1 MLLSSLFF
9 SSSSFFSSSKRAI
22 IVEEVITSAGE
33 ADADDTGPAAP
44 DGCKL
49 ASTVTLATG
58 ATGGAAIDPVGGT
71 IVVEVITAA
80 GGKAEAGADAPGGCK
95 LGSTATVAKSAEGRV
110 RPPKFSSKLF
120 SSAAAKRATVLL
132 HCSLSV
138 KQGFPF
144 PQQVTQRTN
153 LIYINNNN

>member
-1 MLLSSLFF
+1 MTLATGATGGA
-9 SSSSFFSSSKRAI
+9 AI
-22 IVEEVITSAGE
+22 DPVGGTIVVEVITAAGK
-33 ADADDTGPAAP
+33 ADADTGPAAP

-58 ATGGAAIDPVGGT
+58 KTRGTATDPVGGGT

>member
-1 MLLSSLFF
+1 M
-9 SSSSFFSSSKRAI
+9 
-22 IVEEVITSAGE
+22 EEVITSAGE

-58 ATGGAAIDPVGGT
+58 KTRGTATDPVGGGT

>member
-1 MLLSSLFF
+1 M
-9 SSSSFFSSSKRAI
+9 
-22 IVEEVITSAGE
+22 
-33 ADADDTGPAAP
+33 
-44 DGCKL
+44 
-49 ASTVTLATG
+49 TLATG

-80 GGKAEAGADAPGGCK
+80 GKADADTGPAAPDGCKLASTVTLATGKTRGTAADPVGGGTIVAEVITAAGGKAAEAEADAPGGCK

-153 LIYINNNN
+153 LTNINNNN